1 MRERLTNVAFFQY
14 QGVNLSRAAA
24 RALYGLTLENSVSRL
39 ETYAACAYRH
49 FLQYGLSL
57 EEREEF
63 GFESVDMGNV
73 FHAVLESFAMMLK
86 DSDYTW
92 FDFPKEFGEK
102 KVLEALEAYAA
113 EYGETILYS
122 NARNEHAIT
131 RMARVL
137 TRTVLTLQSQ
147 LQKGES
153 SRMQWRKVFI
163 IQMI

>member
-1 MRERLTNVAFFQY
+1 M
-14 QGVNLSRAAA
+14 
-24 RALYGLTLENSVSRL
+24 SRL

-122 NARNEHAIT
+122 NARNEYAIT

-147 LQKGES
+147 LQKGEFQPDAVEKSFYYTDDLDS
-153 SRMQWRKVFI
+153 SECSTFRGRKNAA
-163 IQMI
+163 